1 MAYSTAEL
9 VRNALTPTGVGGT
22 AAVLPDSQLVDAIEE
37 ADQLIDSYIGA
48 RYAVPVQPVSGATP
62 PPVGSWSR
70 DIAAYLATLTWRRSQ
85 DITDNDPVVRR
96 YKMTLQA
103 LTDVRDGK
111 NSLPLPSSD
120 GQTQDAS
127 GAGPVIN
134 RYVGNLFTVRDFD
147 LYPDRLNWQQN
158 EIGRW

>member
-1 MAYSTAEL
+1 MYSTAEL
-9 VRNALTPTGVGGT
+9 VRNALTPTGVAGT
-22 AAVLPDSQLVDAIEE
+22 AAVLSDPQLADAIAE

-48 RYAVPVQPVSGATP
+48 RYAVPVQPVTGVIP

-96 YKMTLQA
+96 YKLTMQA

-111 NSLPLPSSD
+111 NSLSIPSSD
-120 GQTQDAS
+120 GQPQDAA
-127 GAGPVIN
+127 GAGTLIN
-134 RYVGNLFTVRDFD
+134 PYSGDLFTTRDFD
-147 LYPDRLNWQQN
+147 LYPDRFNWQQN